1 MRILIVEDD
10 EPLRLLLVRGLSED
24 GHVVDALPDGR
35 AAADYASATDYD
47 ALILDLNLPHED
59 GLKLLR
65 RLRAH
70 NVTTATLILTARDTT
85 EDVIAGLDAG
95 ADDYLRKPFHFE
107 ELEARLRSLAR
118 RPRKYDDTVLRI
130 ADLEFDTASRTA
142 RRGSRDLALTAKEA
156 AFLEVLMRNPARV
169 VTRRT
174 LEQLLWDHE
183 TDPMSNVLDVHARR
197 LRLKIAEA
205 GEPQLLQ
212 TIRGIGFRL
221 GAIE

>member
-10 EPLRLLLVRGLSED
+10 NPLRALLTRGLSED

-35 AAADYASATDYD
+35 ACVDYLSATHYD

-59 GLKLLR
+59 GLSVLR
-65 RLRAH
+65 RVRKAGLP
-70 NVTTATLILTARDTT
+70 TATLVLTARDAT

-95 ADDYLRKPFHFE
+95 ADDYLRKPFHFK

-118 RPRKYDDTVLRI
+118 RPHAYDDAILRVL
-130 ADLEFDTASRTA
+130 DLEFDTISRTA
-142 RRGSRDLALTAKEA
+142 HRNARDLALTAKEA
-156 AFLEVLMRNPARV
+156 AFLEVLMRNPGRV

-183 TDPMSNVLDVHARR
+183 SDPMSNVLDVHARR
-197 LRLKIAEA
+197 LRLKISEA

-221 GAIE
+221 GEPE